1 MMQRDN
7 NHPVHIIDEEGNL
20 SKSAFIPFCEFA
32 GNLSIMGVKI
42 DEFQYP
48 VCNSFKPR
56 VMNDE
61 LCYEVDL
68 NKYKDSDDMEQKL
81 KVGLVFF
88 MDYNE
93 DRQVLLNESM
103 NKEESFVDVMEGNH
117 GKNALIYLDTISK
130 YSNLLKN
137 CLYFTSKYLRTSKVI
152 RRRNI

>member
-48 VCNSFKPR
+48 ICNSFKPR

-68 NKYKDSDDMEQKL
+68 NK
-81 KVGLVFF
+81 
-88 MDYNE
+88 
-93 DRQVLLNESM
+93 
-103 NKEESFVDVMEGNH
+103 
-117 GKNALIYLDTISK
+117 
-130 YSNLLKN
+130 
-137 CLYFTSKYLRTSKVI
+137 
-152 RRRNI
+152 

>member
-1 MMQRDN
+1 MLDFLLGIVQKDN

-32 GNLSIMGVKI
+32 GNLSVMGEKI

-56 VMNDE
+56 IMNDE
-61 LCYEVDL
+61 LCYEVNL

-117 GKNALIYLDTISK
+117 GRNALIYLDTISK
-130 YSNLLKN
+130 YSN
-137 CLYFTSKYLRTSKVI
+137 
-152 RRRNI
+152 

>member
-1 MMQRDN
+1 M
-7 NHPVHIIDEEGNL
+7 VDEEGNL

-48 VCNSFKPR
+48 VCNSFKAR

-68 NKYKDSDDMEQKL
+68 NKYKDSDDMEKKL

-130 YSNLLKN
+130 YSN
-137 CLYFTSKYLRTSKVI
+137 
-152 RRRNI
+152 

>member
-1 MMQRDN
+1 MLDFLLGIVQKDN

-32 GNLSIMGVKI
+32 GNLSVMGEKI

-56 VMNDE
+56 IMNDE
-61 LCYEVDL
+61 LCYEVNL
-68 NKYKDSDDMEQKL
+68 NKYKDSFDMEQKL

-117 GKNALIYLDTISK
+117 GRNALIYLDTISK
-130 YSNLLKN
+130 
-137 CLYFTSKYLRTSKVI
+137 
-152 RRRNI
+152 

>member
-1 MMQRDN
+1 MLDFLLGIVQKDN

-32 GNLSIMGVKI
+32 GNLSVMGEKI

-56 VMNDE
+56 IMNDE
-61 LCYEVDL
+61 LCYEVNL

-117 GKNALIYLDTISK
+117 GRNALIYLDTISK
-130 YSNLLKN
+130 
-137 CLYFTSKYLRTSKVI
+137 
-152 RRRNI
+152 

>member
-68 NKYKDSDDMEQKL
+68 NMYKDSDDMEKKL

-130 YSNLLKN
+130 YSN
-137 CLYFTSKYLRTSKVI
+137 
-152 RRRNI
+152 

>member
-1 MMQRDN
+1 MLDFLLGIVQKDN

-32 GNLSIMGVKI
+32 GNLSVMGEKI

-56 VMNDE
+56 IMNDE

-117 GKNALIYLDTISK
+117 GRNALIYLDTISK
-130 YSNLLKN
+130 
-137 CLYFTSKYLRTSKVI
+137 
-152 RRRNI
+152 

>member
-48 VCNSFKPR
+48 VCNSFKAR

-68 NKYKDSDDMEQKL
+68 NKYKDSDDMEKKL

-130 YSNLLKN
+130 YSN
-137 CLYFTSKYLRTSKVI
+137 
-152 RRRNI
+152 

>member
-1 MMQRDN
+1 MLHNVWFSTGIMQKDK
-7 NHPVHIIDEEGNL
+7 NHPVHIIDEDGNL
-20 SKSAFIPFCEFA
+20 SKLSFIPFCEFA
-32 GNLSIMGVKI
+32 GNLSVMGKKI

-56 VMNDE
+56 VMNDQ

-103 NKEESFVDVMEGNH
+103 DKEESFVDVMEGNH
-117 GKNALIYLDTISK
+117 GRNALIYLDTISK
-130 YSNLLKN
+130 
-137 CLYFTSKYLRTSKVI
+137 
-152 RRRNI
+152 

>member
-1 MMQRDN
+1 MLDFLLGIVQKDN

-32 GNLSIMGVKI
+32 GNLSVMGEKI
-42 DEFQYP
+42 YEFQYP

-56 VMNDE
+56 IMNDE
-61 LCYEVDL
+61 LCYEVNL

-117 GKNALIYLDTISK
+117 GRNALIYLDTISK
-130 YSNLLKN
+130 
-137 CLYFTSKYLRTSKVI
+137 
-152 RRRNI
+152 